1 MSPRINGILSRLQDL
16 FETFSKIPIAK
27 QWYYEKTDE
36 NPDIY
41 LNLVLYTEA
50 CKFRTKPKYKSVL
63 IVNNLSESE
72 TDPHELANKVVP
84 LIVEKEEK
92 KEKRKTPDIY
102 VVIYKCSFTGEKWA
116 DKYYEDLFDL
126 CLYFK
131 YIAYNDIV
139 QPRQKDI
146 EEAIVPFIESIR
158 INGEIFSAKWYIDI
172 HGSEDYIDLDLAL
185 YDRYFDSYFEKIKKP
200 GDKSIALDGV
210 VDAHENFKITHSHKG
225 FAAKF
230 GPGVAAGVASFVA
243 DAVENKYEKQI
254 RVNIYNCKKEDSV
267 LLFSFLIPKTTEE
280 STVPSTN
287 RSSTV
292 PSTNRLWSTFKSSKG
307 GKSGDSSWIA
317 HVRRVQEQA
326 NKSKARKNKPM
337 TWNEAMKAAS
347 KTYKKR

>member
-1 MSPRINGILSRLQDL
+1 MNEEQHQILMDL
-16 FETFSKIPIAK
+16 FETHFERSKLNYK
-27 QWYYEKTDE
+27 WDYQDDNTTDL
-36 NPDIY
+36 Y
-41 LNLVLYTEA
+41 LNLVLYGSQITNLISPNKNSSTILNEIGN
-50 CKFRTKPKYKSVL
+50 REVNPPK
-63 IVNNLSESE
+63 LSE
-72 TDPHELANKVVP
+72 KVKS
-84 LIVEKEEK
+84 LINLKVESLI
-92 KEKRKTPDIY
+92 KRQINLKPGIY
-102 VVIYKCSFTGEKWA
+102 VNIFRFIPQTDIKTKEFGT
-116 DKYYEDLFDL
+116 YYNMTNR

-131 YIAYNDIV
+131 YVDYEDLV
-139 QPRQKDI
+139 RPRQKNI

-172 HGSEDYIDLDLAL
+172 HGSKDYIDLDLAL
-185 YDRYFDSYFEKIKKP
+185 YDRYFDQYFEKIKKP

-210 VDAHENFKITHSHKG
+210 VPTGEDFTAGHKHKG
-225 FAAKF
+225 VAAKF

-254 RVNIYNCKKEDSV
+254 RVNIYNCKEENSV
-267 LLFSFLIPKTTEE
+267 LLFSFLIPKTTQK
-280 STVPSTN
+280 STVQSTTKS
-287 RSSTV
+287 RW
-292 PSTNRLWSTFKSSKG
+292 RLGLTRG